1 VTGTLLPRTDL
12 TRSQRAAMLALMQ
25 EHFAGVTE
33 NCSTATSPRRLGD
46 PAGDDRGQLRG
57 FSTQLLSAMQVNG
70 APVRVVFSGDTIVD
84 RGAWGSN
91 ALARTWL
98 EAVRTWQSDVPLYW
112 LLITSGF
119 RTYRFLPVFWKE
131 FWPRH
136 DSPAL
141 PAILIAM
148 ASERFGRR
156 YDPAAGIVRL
166 AAPQCCATAWRKSRR
181 AGSAIH
187 TCSSFARVNP
197 GHARGDELACL
208 CPLTRRTRPG
218 RLQTGGIVNPLIG
231 NSLWFAWCLPEAL
244 AFRRATR
251 RVAETQRRVLQEILK
266 RSRSTQNSG
275 ASRSS
280 GARAVVGRTAG
291 NRGSRTAARADQWYD
306 CGHEMDSV
314 HGRSTAEFE
323 RGIAPWIV
331 DLFQHNLG
339 MLGGRSYW
347 ALSPVGQTGT
357 EFEDD
362 TEYAGRA
369 RRLVASTL
377 AVPATVRHIASIEEW
392 RRVTLRHLVECRD
405 LTFISVWNP
414 TFLDV
419 AGRAVASR
427 RSARIVAESSRDQ
440 LLGRRS
446 SNPAGRGTG
455 RLFRRRGFR
464 QKD

>member
-1 VTGTLLPRTDL
+1 MTGTLLPRTDL

-33 NCSTATSPRRLGD
+33 ELFDRDLAEKNWVILLE
-46 PAGDDRGQLRG
+46 DDRGQLRG

-166 AAPQCCATAWRKSRR
+166 AAPQVLRNGLAEIPPSRL
-181 AGSAIH
+181 GNPH
-187 TCSSFARVNP
+187 VQFFARVNP

-208 CPLTRRTRPG
+208 CPLTRAN
-218 RLQTGGIVNPLIG
+218 QT
-231 NSLWFAWCLPEAL
+231 
-244 AFRRATR
+244 
-251 RVAETQRRVLQEILK
+251 
-266 RSRSTQNSG
+266 
-275 ASRSS
+275 
-280 GARAVVGRTAG
+280 
-291 NRGSRTAARADQWYD
+291 
-306 CGHEMDSV
+306 
-314 HGRSTAEFE
+314 
-323 RGIAPWIV
+323 
-331 DLFQHNLG
+331 
-339 MLGGRSYW
+339 
-347 ALSPVGQTGT
+347 
-357 EFEDD
+357 
-362 TEYAGRA
+362 
-369 RRLVASTL
+369 
-377 AVPATVRHIASIEEW
+377 
-392 RRVTLRHLVECRD
+392 
-405 LTFISVWNP
+405 
-414 TFLDV
+414 
-419 AGRAVASR
+419 
-427 RSARIVAESSRDQ
+427 
-440 LLGRRS
+440 
-446 SNPAGRGTG
+446 PAGCK
-455 RLFRRRGFR
+455 LAAL
-464 QKD
+464 